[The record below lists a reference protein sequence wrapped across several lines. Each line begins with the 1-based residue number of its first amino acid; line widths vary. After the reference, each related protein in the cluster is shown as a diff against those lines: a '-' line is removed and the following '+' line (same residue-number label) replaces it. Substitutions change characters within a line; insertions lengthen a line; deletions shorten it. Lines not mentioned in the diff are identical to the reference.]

1 MGVIKTTKPGPAG
14 RKGGINTVLALPYV
28 PHESRPRN
36 HTIVPD
42 TPPSTGDLLGID
54 RLLPKTMAGPRGLG
68 QAVTHV
74 SIEARLQ

>member
-1 MGVIKTTKPGPAG
+1 MGVIKTTSLDPPGE
-14 RKGGINTVLALPYV
+14 KGGINTGLALPYV

-42 TPPSTGDLLGID
+42 TPPSTDLLGID

-68 QAVTHV
+68 QAVTFV
-74 SIEARLQ
+74 SIGARLQ